1 MGFCFRG
8 VLEHFLVVQILV
20 SLRVFGMESHYIC
33 PKNVV
38 TMTTQKSPSRFSLS
52 LSHIITG
59 VPQGFNFIYYYYFIY
74 FFFFGSVLDCDL
86 L

>member
-8 VLEHFLVVQILV
+8 VLKHFLVEQILV

-33 PKNVV
+33 PKIVV
-38 TMTTQKSPSRFSLS
+38 TMTTQKSPSHFSLS

-59 VPQGFNFIYYYYFIY
+59 VPQGFNFILLLFLFY
-74 FFFFGSVLDCDL
+74 FFGSVLDCDL